1 MSASPSSLST
11 RGVLGYL
18 PGHPDLVRVRGGH
31 RVVRSLEQW
40 LERGLHQARW
50 ELGSAFPSAY
60 ARLVYR
66 FLFRVD
72 NSDQIVAGVLYA
84 SEDSHGRPFPFV
96 AFELLPTGEWDRD
109 PLTVLERS
117 EAFFSDLDVLVRD
130 LVPLRHIGQVHGRVL
145 AAGQPLSAVLPVVSL
160 GRSPTDPD
168 PQLARELERYQ
179 NFLDETCLR
188 DLVLDP
194 SRDALS
200 ALGDLEWLLRGA
212 GRDPRSLR
220 VGLQL
225 SLVRPPRA
233 RPLELRFYT
242 DLVLRLAESSALPTV
257 SLFFRPGEGG
267 PGSVVLCF
275 REPSFELFSALLR
288 PEQPHRAAYVP
299 GRGQPGPF
307 GTPPSPLGT
316 LSPDTPLS
324 ELTRVLFAP
333 PPSASPGGGGIAG
346 ALRAAFGK
354 AQGADGSDLRGA
366 P

>member
-1 MSASPSSLST
+1 MSSSPSSLST

-117 EAFFSDLDVLVRD
+117 GVFFADLEALVRD

-145 AAGQPLSAVLPVVSL
+145 AGGQPLSVLLP
-160 GRSPTDPD
+160 GHSPSDAGPTD

-179 NFLDETCLR
+179 NFLDETTLS
-188 DLVLDP
+188 DLVP
-194 SRDALS
+194 EPGRDALT
-200 ALGDLEWLLRGA
+200 ALRDVEWLLRGA

-225 SLVRPPRA
+225 SLVRPPLA

-242 DLVLRLAESSALPTV
+242 DLVLRLAESSAPPTV

-307 GTPPSPLGT
+307 GSPPSPFGT

-324 ELTRVLFAP
+324 ELTQVLFAP
-333 PPSASPGGGGIAG
+333 PPAAAPGGGGIAG

-354 AQGADGSDLRGA
+354 AQGTDSSDLRGA

>member
-50 ELGSAFPSAY
+50 ELGSGFPSAY

-66 FLFRVD
+66 FLFRAD

-96 AFELLPTGEWDRD
+96 AFELLPTIDWDRD

-117 EAFFSDLDVLVRD
+117 EAFFSDLDALVREI
-130 LVPLRHIGQVHGRVL
+130 VPLRHLGQVHGRVL
-145 AAGQPLSAVLPVVSL
+145 AAGQPLSAALAG
-160 GRSPTDPD
+160 GRLSAASPTN
-168 PQLARELERYQ
+168 PQRARELERYQ
-179 NFLDETCLR
+179 NFLDETCLS
-188 DLVLDP
+188 DLVPDP
-194 SRDALS
+194 GRDACA
-200 ALGDLEWLLRGA
+200 ALRDVEWLLRGA

-225 SLVRPPRA
+225 SLVRPARA
-233 RPLELRFYT
+233 RLLELRFYA
-242 DLVLRLAESSALPTV
+242 DLVLRLASASGPPTV
-257 SLFFRPGEGG
+257 SLFFRSGEGG
-267 PGSVVLCF
+267 PGSSVLSF

-299 GRGQPGPF
+299 GRGLPGPF
-307 GTPPSPLGT
+307 G
-316 LSPDTPLS
+316 
-324 ELTRVLFAP
+324 A
-333 PPSASPGGGGIAG
+333 PPSASDALSPETTLTQLAEALFASRPLTASIGTMDS
-346 ALRAAFGK
+346 LRAARSPLRDP
-354 AQGADGSDLRGA
+354 ADAELRGT